1 VRLQISVAFLL
12 AFAAF
17 SLQALYADAPNRASP
32 NRLVGPEIAHFMD
45 RCTDLEGSA
54 KNPNG
59 SKPLIPE
66 AVISDLVKWIGD
78 HTDYNISKTLMEPPS
93 VSFCDE
99 DDEIYYEGEMIIV
112 DPMLRAAYD
121 MRDRHI
127 YLVRP
132 WKLSSVK
139 DLSTLLHEL
148 IHDVQYLDRN
158 WPCKEEPEW
167 EAYKLQEAWLSE
179 QGVESEFNWLQIF
192 MLSRCPRDIHP

>member
-1 VRLQISVAFLL
+1 MKAQFSLIFFLVVAG
-12 AFAAF
+12 F
-17 SLQALYADAPNRASP
+17 SLQVFNADVLIRMSP
-32 NRLVGPEIAHFMD
+32 NRIGAAEHIHFKENCTSLERD
-45 RCTDLEGSA
+45 R
-54 KNPNG
+54 KNRHA
-59 SKPLIPE
+59 SKPLVPR

-93 VSFCDE
+93 VRFCDQ
-99 DDEIYYEGEMIIV
+99 DTQIYYEGEMVIV

-132 WKLSSVK
+132 WKVSSAK

-148 IHDVQYLDRN
+148 IHDVQYLNRN
-158 WPCKEEPEW
+158 WPCKEKPEW

-179 QGVESEFNWLQIF
+179 QGVESEFNWLKIF